1 MDVGPDGW
9 MLLPGTGPTQKGG
22 AGLGWSVA
30 SQRKV
35 AEWGQDN
42 TPGIPLH
49 WAEVWQGSERSEHL
63 AA

>member
-9 MLLPGTGPTQKGG
+9 MLLPGTGPAYKGG

-30 SQRKV
+30 SQRK
-35 AEWGQDN
+35 AAGWGQDN
-42 TPGIPLH
+42 PPGVPFH
-49 WAEVWQGSERSEHL
+49 RVEVWRGSECSEHL